1 MKIDSSVIRRTPTH
15 WMAKPTFESIKNRD
29 LAWENELEK
38 GKLLGGRPGTE
49 AG

>member
-15 WMAKPTFESIKNRD
+15 WMAKPTFESIKEWD
-29 LAWENELEK
+29 LVRRTSEK
-38 GKLLGGRPGTE
+38 GKLLGGRPGIE